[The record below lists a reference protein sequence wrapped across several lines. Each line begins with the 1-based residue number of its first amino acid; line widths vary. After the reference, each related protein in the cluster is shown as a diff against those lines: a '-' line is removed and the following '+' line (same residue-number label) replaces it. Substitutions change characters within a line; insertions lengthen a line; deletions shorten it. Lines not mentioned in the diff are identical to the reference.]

1 MCTPSPSPQ
10 LSQKPRP
17 HHISLLGQQLCAAR
31 WHQHSTVSE
40 HSTTATPLPGA
51 HAGGTRSCNP
61 FLISQIH
68 LFPLGKKHSLLRART
83 NPHQGG
89 GGRST
94 QSSGTKIPQICNAK
108 PCIANSVG
116 LGMQHAATTQHRTAP
131 EHLER
136 SEPSCPVVNTAFGV
150 GFFWLFGGF
159 VHALSSSER
168 GRKRTSQH
176 PITTWD
182 VPDIS
187 ALALLTYLSD
197 ADSSGG
203 EPSAERSPYPQL
215 HRSAPPVSAI
225 CTRIK
230 ELCVTPISQ
239 HVPIWNLITSDLS
252 ERSFEILHPSA
263 PNTTTDVSCDMQG
276 AGIQGWAEQCPSIKP
291 SPLSAGRAGQCCIQ
305 PGVGAAHH
313 RLLPL
318 TLTPTS
324 VLTPSSTAQIH
335 EDPT

>member
-1 MCTPSPSPQ
+1 MLLDGISTALCGSAAPQPHRCQVLMLGAPDPATPS
-10 LSQKPRP
+10 LYLR
-17 HHISLLGQQLCAAR
+17 
-31 WHQHSTVSE
+31 STF
-40 HSTTATPLPGA
+40 
-51 HAGGTRSCNP
+51 
-61 FLISQIH
+61 FLWE
-68 LFPLGKKHSLLRART
+68 KKHNLLRART

-89 GGRST
+89 GREEH
-94 QSSGTKIPQICNAK
+94 TKQQHQNPTDLQCKAMHCK
-108 PCIANSVG
+108 HTVG

-136 SEPSCPVVNTAFGV
+136 SVSGCPVVNTAFGV
-150 GFFWLFGGF
+150 GFLWLFGGF
-159 VHALSSSER
+159 VHALSSSEG
-168 GRKRTSQH
+168 GRKHTSQH

-182 VPDIS
+182 VAGIS
-187 ALALLTYLSD
+187 ALALLTYLSN

-215 HRSAPPVSAI
+215 HRSTPPVSAI

-263 PNTTTDVSCDMQG
+263 PSTTTDVSCDVKG

-291 SPLSAGRAGQCCIQ
+291 CLLSAGRAGQCCIQ

-313 RLLPL
+313 RLLLL